1 MRIRTAL
8 LAVALAAPLTLLGSA
23 QAAPGGPSA
32 AAGPAKAALTDDQG
46 CSLTKSLRPSTDES
60 GPTIRAIKA
69 RGVLVAGVDQNAYD
83 WGFRDPATGQLQG
96 FDIDIVH
103 AIAKALLGDPNK
115 VQFKTVPTALRIKA
129 IQDGSVDLIARTMS
143 ITCDRLNQVAFSTE
157 YFQAGQQVVVP
168 KAAGAKSIDDA
179 LRGKRVCVAD
189 SSTAQAYL
197 KSNPRGQ
204 AAVVTV
210 GNALD
215 CLVRM
220 QLGQVDATLTDNALA
235 VGQAAQDPTVQV
247 IGPSLTDEPYGV
259 AMSKNAPDLVAR
271 VNQILEDY
279 RHGLW
284 QASYQHWLQPVL
296 GPSAGPPAAD
306 YLP

>member
-1 MRIRTAL
+1 MRIRTTL

-23 QAAPGGPSA
+23 QAQPGRPTVLTA
-32 AAGPAKAALTDDQG
+32 AQSTPAQNCD
-46 CSLTKSLRPSTDES
+46 LTKSLPPSTDES
-60 GPTIRAIKA
+60 GPAVRAIKA

-83 WGFRDPATGQLQG
+83 WGFRDPTTGQLQG
-96 FDIDIVH
+96 FDIDLVH
-103 AIAKALLGDPNK
+103 AIAKAILGDPNK

-143 ITCDRLNQVAFSTE
+143 ITCDRLGQVAFSTE

-168 KAAGAKSIDDA
+168 KSAHAKTIDDA

-189 SSTAQAYL
+189 SSTAQSYL
-197 KSNPRGQ
+197 KTNPRGQ
-204 AAVVTV
+204 ASVVTV
-210 GNALD
+210 ENALD

-259 AMSKNAPDLVAR
+259 AMSKNSPDLVAR
-271 VNQILEDY
+271 VNQVLEDY
-279 RHGLW
+279 RHGPW

-296 GPSAGPPAAD
+296 GPSSGPPPAD